1 MQQPNPRFL
10 TALAVVLALTLVVG
24 VICPA
29 AAQENVAAGATKVAS
44 LTPAQTKALDEW
56 TYSLALQTA
65 NWGGPLVTMY
75 NLRYNDAV
83 GPKPK
88 AKPNT
93 IWRMENISTPELS
106 KEAGYVTPNVNTVY
120 GFGFMDLGAEPII
133 LSVPD
138 SKGLYYVIEIV
149 DMYSNAFAYAGGK
162 ATGYKGGKFA
172 LVGPG
177 WKGQL
182 PAGVKRIDC
191 PTRWVLLQPRVHLYH
206 NGKAD
211 LATAKKVL
219 NEITT
224 KGLAEF
230 QGKAPMKAATY
241 DYPAPQVTDPNLPV
255 SALDFKDPLQF
266 WELFSEALNE
276 NPPPQDQITALLP
289 SLKPLGIELGKK
301 WDRSK
306 VSPPVLAVMAKAA
319 KDIGPML
326 AELPFGTNY
335 QGAFIPAPT
344 IGNSQTDYR
353 TRAVIARIGLTANT
367 PFEAVYWMY
376 TVDSDGQPLSGS
388 KKYTM
393 TFKEG
398 IPYIPPGFWSL
409 TMYDATNNYTV
420 PNPFNRFM
428 LGSDTPEMKK
438 NADGSFTIYIQNDS
452 PGNDKEANWLPAP
465 PGPFYL
471 IPRAYAPA
479 EQTIKILSDVKS
491 WPVPAVIAVKQ

>member
-1 MQQPNPRFL
+1 MQQPNLRFL
-10 TALAVVLALTLVVG
+10 TTLAVVLALTLLVG

-29 AAQENVAAGATKVAS
+29 VAQENVAAAGKKVTS
-44 LTPAQTKALDEW
+44 LTPEQTKALDEW

-75 NLRYNDAV
+75 CLRYNDAL
-83 GPKPK
+83 GLKPK
-88 AKPNT
+88 AKANT

-106 KEAGYVTPNVNTVY
+106 KEAGYVTPNVNVVY

-138 SKGLYYVIEIV
+138 SKGLFYVVEIV
-149 DMYSNAFAYAGGK
+149 DMYSNAFAYAAGK

-191 PTRWVLLQPRVHLYH
+191 PTRWVLLQPRVHLYRD
-206 NGKAD
+206 GKAD
-211 LATAKKVL
+211 LPTARKVL

-241 DYPAPQVTDPNLPV
+241 DYPEPQLADPNLPG

-266 WELFSEALNE
+266 WELFSTAMNE
-276 NPPPQDQITALLP
+276 NPPPKDQIAALLP
-289 SLKPLGIELGKK
+289 SFKPLGIELGKK

-306 VSPPVLAVMAKAA
+306 VPPPVLAVMAKAA

-326 AELPFGTNY
+326 ADLPFGTNY

-367 PFEAVYWMY
+367 PFEAIYWMY
-376 TVDSDGQPLSGS
+376 TVDSDGQPLSGT

-409 TMYDATNNYTV
+409 TMYDATNNYTI
-420 PNPFNRFM
+420 PNPLNRYM

-438 NADGSFTIYIQNDS
+438 NTDGSFTIYIQNGS
-452 PGNDKEANWLPAP
+452 PGKDKEANWLPAP

-479 EQTIKILSDVKS
+479 EKAIKILSDVNS

>member
-1 MQQPNPRFL
+1 
-10 TALAVVLALTLVVG
+10 
-24 VICPA
+24 
-29 AAQENVAAGATKVAS
+29 
-44 LTPAQTKALDEW
+44 
-56 TYSLALQTA
+56 
-65 NWGGPLVTMY
+65 
-75 NLRYNDAV
+75 
-83 GPKPK
+83 
-88 AKPNT
+88 
-93 IWRMENISTPELS
+93 
-106 KEAGYVTPNVNTVY
+106 
-120 GFGFMDLGAEPII
+120 
-133 LSVPD
+133 
-138 SKGLYYVIEIV
+138 
-149 DMYSNAFAYAGGK
+149 
-162 ATGYKGGKFA
+162 
-172 LVGPG
+172 
-177 WKGQL
+177 
-182 PAGVKRIDC
+182 
-191 PTRWVLLQPRVHLYH
+191 
-206 NGKAD
+206 
-211 LATAKKVL
+211 
-219 NEITT
+219 
-224 KGLAEF
+224 
-230 QGKAPMKAATY
+230 MKAATY
-241 DYPAPQVTDPNLPV
+241 DYPEPQLADPNLPG

-266 WELFSEALNE
+266 WELFSTAMNE

-289 SLKPLGIELGKK
+289 SFKPLGIELGKK

-367 PFEAVYWMY
+367 PFEAIYWMY

-420 PNPFNRFM
+420 SNPLNRFM

-452 PGNDKEANWLPAP
+452 PGKDKEANWLPAP
-465 PGPFYL
+465 PGCS
-471 IPRAYAPA
+471 
-479 EQTIKILSDVKS
+479 T
-491 WPVPAVIAVKQ
+491 